1 MKQIRLLNQEIQ
13 QDALDLCTKAV
24 EDFQLAGGVIW
35 KCLAKSGSGGLL
47 LSWRALFLACK
58 LWVAYRMERAGSISV
73 VLLVGR
79 PGGSDVFH

>member
-58 LWVAYRMERAGSISV
+58 LWVAYSISV